1 MGERPA
7 ETTAETTAKIT
18 AETTAKIIA
27 PPLIGRRAAITQK
40 TGEPSSIPMKISD
53 KTLAFDKHLWVRF
66 DGVDVKETGG
76 EVKLTARDEEAYLKV
91 FNHFGRVLKL
101 FIFENGQW
109 VDSDTGLAAKP
120 FDELQAGRLPEAPP
134 GATRI
139 KAGGKKAAKSKAPK
153 KKAAKKPAAIKA
165 AAPKKAKATATKATA
180 TKATTTKATATK
192 ATARKT
198 KAPVAAGKKAGG
210 KAKTA
215 K

>member
-1 MGERPA
+1 
-7 ETTAETTAKIT
+7 
-18 AETTAKIIA
+18 
-27 PPLIGRRAAITQK
+27 
-40 TGEPSSIPMKISD
+40 MKISD
-53 KTLAFDKHLWVRF
+53 KTLAFDKHLWVQF
-66 DGVDVKETGG
+66 DGVDMKETGG
-76 EVKLTARDEEAYLKV
+76 EIKLTAKDEEAYLKV

-192 ATARKT
+192 ATTTKATATKATARKT

>member
-7 ETTAETTAKIT
+7 ETT

-40 TGEPSSIPMKISD
+40 TSEPSGFTMKVSD
-53 KTLAFDKHLWVRF
+53 KTLAFDKHLWVQF

-180 TKATTTKATATK
+180 TKATATKATTTKATATK

>member
-1 MGERPA
+1 
-7 ETTAETTAKIT
+7 
-18 AETTAKIIA
+18 
-27 PPLIGRRAAITQK
+27 
-40 TGEPSSIPMKISD
+40 MKISD
-53 KTLAFDKHLWVRF
+53 KTLAFDKHLWVQF
-66 DGVDVKETGG
+66 DGVDMKETGG
-76 EVKLTARDEEAYLKV
+76 EIKLTAKDEEAYLKV

-165 AAPKKAKATATKATA
+165 AAPKKAKATATKAT
-180 TKATTTKATATK
+180 TTKATATK